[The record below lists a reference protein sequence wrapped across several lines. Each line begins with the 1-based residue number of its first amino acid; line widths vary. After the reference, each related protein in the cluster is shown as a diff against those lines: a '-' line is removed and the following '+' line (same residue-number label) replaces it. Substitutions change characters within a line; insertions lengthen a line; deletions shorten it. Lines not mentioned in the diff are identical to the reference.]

1 MKMNHPRGGI
11 RTNKTKSLAKTPEK
25 RNTILKKKRWVLL
38 EVGSTI
44 IIAND
49 IVQVHTL
56 NITSNM
62 IARCVSNTETL
73 GF

>member
-1 MKMNHPRGGI
+1 MKMSHPRGGI
-11 RTNKTKSLAKTPEK
+11 RTNKTKSHAKIPEK
-25 RNTILKKKRWVLL
+25 RNTFLKNERWVLL

-44 IIAND
+44 IVASD
-49 IVQVHTL
+49 RVQVHTF

>member
-11 RTNKTKSLAKTPEK
+11 RASKTKSHAKTPEK
-25 RNTILKKKRWVLL
+25 RNTFLKKERWVLL

-49 IVQVHTL
+49 IVQVHTF
-56 NITSNM
+56 NIKSNM
-62 IARCVSNTETL
+62 IARCVSKTETP